1 MPQVRVRVS
10 GRKVVLLVEDDEG
23 TLRVL
28 SNGLGNVLGM
38 FEVITAQHGREAIEV
53 LERRSVDVL
62 VTDLAMPVMDG
73 FALIAYVTH
82 RRPTL
87 PVVVLS
93 ALAPADIDQR
103 LVARGALHVLCKP
116 ASYQDVAA
124 AVLAV
129 LERADMGSVEGIPL
143 ASVLQLL
150 ESERRTCTVLVSS
163 GKRRGRLH
171 FQSGRLLN
179 AFSDDFGAEGEA
191 AAYDIMSWG
200 EAALEF
206 EPLPENVRKLI
217 YTPLQLMLIE
227 LATTH
232 DEAQH
237 GRRGFA
243 VPAAWGFGPDE
254 DGGDT
259 AATSPDSPTAGAVED
274 ADAPAVA
281 STPDPS
287 GNGFEGAQGEA
298 ALLVPPEPTDAE
310 VVTPDDVASIARSTV
325 TEEAAEALRTL
336 RPWEAPDM
344 DEPSDPRAADEMAP
358 DHPTDAFVLPGETW
372 AASEASLDGDGEGE
386 DTEPTSEVAEAAAA
400 GPTTAAPASDDD
412 PHLAHLLQAIER
424 LARRAKEADAALA
437 AVAEEVDAFR
447 GARRELDELN
457 AQRERRRLELEAL
470 RTDVA
475 HLAREILG
483 RVDGMFDAF
492 VEPGSPSSMDGAA
505 DAPAST

>member
-1 MPQVRVRVS
+1 MS
-10 GRKVVLLVEDDEG
+10 GRKTVLLVEDDEG

-28 SNGLGNVLGM
+28 SDGLSNVLGM
-38 FEVITAQHGREAIEV
+38 FDVATAHHGREAIDV
-53 LERRSVDVL
+53 LEHRAIDVL

-73 FALIAYVTH
+73 FGLIAYVTNH
-82 RRPTL
+82 RPKL

-103 LVARGALHVLCKP
+103 LVARGGLSVLCKP
-116 ASYQDVAA
+116 ASYQDVGS
-124 AVLAV
+124 AVLAA
-129 LERADMGSVEGIPL
+129 LELDDMGSVEGIPL

-150 ESERRTCTVLVSS
+150 ESERRTCTVLVTS

-206 EPLPENVRKLI
+206 EPLPEGVRKLI

-232 DEAQH
+232 DEALH
-237 GRRGFA
+237 ARRGFA
-243 VPAAWGFGPDE
+243 VPAAWGFDGEDDE
-254 DGGDT
+254 DGDDT
-259 AATSPDSPTAGAVED
+259 PETDETAPAASAVAPTPAPDPAGNGQQDSPVEAGIHAE
-274 ADAPAVA
+274 
-281 STPDPS
+281 
-287 GNGFEGAQGEA
+287 
-298 ALLVPPEPTDAE
+298 PEPMDAE
-310 VVTPDDVASIARSTV
+310 AVTPEDVASIARSTV
-325 TEEAAEALRTL
+325 TEEAAQALRTL

-344 DEPSDPRAADEMAP
+344 DEPRDPHAP
-358 DHPTDAFVLPGETW
+358 E
-372 AASEASLDGDGEGE
+372 EA
-386 DTEPTSEVAEAAAA
+386 VAEATPDAVAERGESLPPVGWTPGTDGEAAA
-400 GPTTAAPASDDD
+400 PDVAGRVTDPSSEAEPAAPPTPATGAAGDED
-412 PHLAHLLQAIER
+412 PHVADLLGAIER
-424 LARRAKEADAALA
+424 LAQRAKEADAALA
-437 AVAEEVDAFR
+437 AVTEEVDAFR
-447 GARRELDELN
+447 GARQRLDEMN

-483 RVDGMFDAF
+483 RVDGMFDVFA
-492 VEPGSPSSMDGAA
+492 EPTSSADGAP
-505 DAPAST
+505 DAPAAT